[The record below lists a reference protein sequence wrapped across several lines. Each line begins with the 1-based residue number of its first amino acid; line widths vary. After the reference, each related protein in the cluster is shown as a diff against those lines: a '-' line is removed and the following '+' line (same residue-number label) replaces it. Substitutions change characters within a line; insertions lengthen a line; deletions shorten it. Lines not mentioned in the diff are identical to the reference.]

1 MNQYTYESVIP
12 EYRFPLI
19 TTALEEY
26 LITYWVDLSSV
37 IQLSLLISRS
47 HHSTIPSHH
56 IILVVPLLKLNIWL
70 GHTRA
75 ALE

>member
-1 MNQYTYESVIP
+1 MEQYTYKSVIS
-12 EYRFPLI
+12 EYRLPLI

-26 LITYWVDLSSV
+26 LVTYQVDLSSV
-37 IQLSLLISRS
+37 IQSSLLIISC
-47 HHSTIPSHH
+47 HHSTIPSHD
-56 IILVVPLLKLNIWL
+56 IILVVPLLKLDIWL

>member
-1 MNQYTYESVIP
+1 MNQYTYKSVIP
-12 EYRFPLI
+12 EYRLPLI

-26 LITYWVDLSSV
+26 LITYRVDLSSV
-37 IQLSLLISRS
+37 IQLSLLIIPC
-47 HHSTIPSHH
+47 HHSTIPSHY
-56 IILVVPLLKLNIWL
+56 IILVVPLLKLDIWL